1 MAALASPAQVN
12 LSPPVPTFDQLPAE
26 QRAIIEL
33 VVRRG
38 RSYQALSEALGI
50 PTPRVRELAREA
62 LTDLAPV
69 TAERVDPDRRA
80 QIADYV
86 LGQQSSAEDGATR
99 AHMRRREA
107 ARAWTL
113 SLLDSLADMYED
125 GTRPDA
131 PAAAAV
137 EEAPRERA
145 RPRER
150 VREREERPRRRG
162 REPEVEAEPRPRE
175 AISPEA
181 AAAVRRRR
189 LIAGGLGLIAVAG
202 VVLGIIALTSS
213 GSSKKKVT
221 TSGPTRLIGEQLR
234 PIAGAKAQG
243 LAVIA
248 QRATQRIV
256 VVQAKLPPTKK
267 GEAYEV
273 WLYNS
278 PTDAQS
284 IGAQVTDK
292 QGNYQGQGP
301 LPANVSKFRFV
312 DVSLENI
319 PDQAC
324 QRNPACLR
332 KSAQHSGHSVLR
344 GQISAMR
351 PISANAAGGAAPG
364 GAAPGTG
371 AAPGGGAG
379 GAGGTG
385 GTGP

>member
-1 MAALASPAQVN
+1 M
-12 LSPPVPTFDQLPAE
+12 PTFDQLPPE
-26 QRAIIEL
+26 QQAIIEL

-38 RSYQALSEALGI
+38 RSYDALSDALGI
-50 PTPRVRELAREA
+50 PTTRVRELARDA

-86 LGQQSSAEDGATR
+86 LRQQSSAEDTATR
-99 AHMRRREA
+99 AHLKRSEA

-113 SLLDSLADMYED
+113 SLIDSLSDMYED
-125 GTRPDA
+125 GAGPDA
-131 PAAAAV
+131 PAASAV
-137 EEAPRERA
+137 EEAPRERERA

-150 VREREERPRRRG
+150 VRERVERAPRAE
-162 REPEVEAEPRPRE
+162 REPEARPRE
-175 AISPEA
+175 ALSPEA

-189 LIAGGLGLIAVAG
+189 LIAGVLGLIAVAG
-202 VVLGIIALTSS
+202 LVVAIVALAS
-213 GSSKKKVT
+213 GGGGGKKKNSTVT
-221 TSGPTRLIGEQLR
+221 AQTRLIGEQLR
-234 PIAGAKAQG
+234 PVGGAQAQG

-248 QRATQRIV
+248 TRGNQKIV

-292 QGNYQGQGP
+292 NGNYQGQGP
-301 LPANVSKFRFV
+301 LPANVSRFRFI

-332 KSAQHSGHSVLR
+332 KSAQHSGHSLLR

-351 PISANAAGGAAPG
+351 PISPNAAGGAGGAAPG
-364 GAAPGTG
+364 AGGTG
-371 AAPGGGAG
+371 GATPAP
-379 GAGGTG
+379 GGTG
-385 GTGP
+385 GTGPTGP

>member
-1 MAALASPAQVN
+1 M
-12 LSPPVPTFDQLPAE
+12 PTFDQLPPE
-26 QRAIIEL
+26 QQAIIEL

-38 RSYQALSEALGI
+38 RSYDALSDALGI
-50 PTPRVRELAREA
+50 PSTRVRELAREA

-69 TAERVDPDRRA
+69 TADRVDPGRRA

-86 LGQQSSAEDGATR
+86 LHQQSSAEDTATR
-99 AHMRRREA
+99 AHLKRSEA

-113 SLLDSLADMYED
+113 SLLDSLSDMYED
-125 GTRPDA
+125 GARPDA

-137 EEAPRERA
+137 EEIPRERERT

-150 VREREERPRRRG
+150 VRERVERPRPRA
-162 REPEVEAEPRPRE
+162 REPEAPPRE
-175 AISPEA
+175 ALSPEA
-181 AAAVRRRR
+181 ATAVRRRR
-189 LIAGGLGLIAVAG
+189 LIAGGLALIAIAGLTVGIVALASG
-202 VVLGIIALTSS
+202 GGGGKKTNATKATS
-213 GSSKKKVT
+213 
-221 TSGPTRLIGEQLR
+221 TRLIGEQLR
-234 PIAGAKAQG
+234 PVAGAQAQG

-248 QRATQRIV
+248 TRGTQKVV

-332 KSAQHSGHSVLR
+332 KSAQHSGHSLLR
-344 GQISAMR
+344 GAISAMR
-351 PISANAAGGAAPG
+351 PINANAA
-364 GAAPGTG
+364 
-371 AAPGGGAG
+371 GAG
-379 GAGGTG
+379 GAGGAAGGAG
-385 GTGP
+385 GTSPGGTSPGGP

>member
-1 MAALASPAQVN
+1 M
-12 LSPPVPTFDQLPAE
+12 PTFDQLPAE
-26 QRAIIEL
+26 QQAIIEL

-38 RSYQALSEALGI
+38 RSYDALSEALGI
-50 PTPRVRELAREA
+50 PSTRVRELAREA

-86 LGQQSSAEDGATR
+86 LGQQSSAEDSATR
-99 AHMRRREA
+99 AHMRRSEA

-150 VREREERPRRRG
+150 VREREERPRRRV

-213 GSSKKKVT
+213 GSGKKKVT
-221 TSGPTRLIGEQLR
+221 TTGPTRLIGEQLR

-248 QRATQRIV
+248 QRTTQRIV
-256 VVQAKLPPTKK
+256 VVQAKLPPTNR
-267 GEAYEV
+267 GQAYEV

-278 PTDAQS
+278 PSDAQS

-301 LPANVSKFRFV
+301 LPANVTHFKFI

-319 PDQAC
+319 PDAAC
-324 QRNPACLR
+324 QKDPACLR
-332 KSAQHSGHSVLR
+332 KTAQHNGHSVLR
-344 GQISAMR
+344 ATLADMR
-351 PISANAAGGAAPG
+351 PINANAAGAG
-364 GAAPGTG
+364 GAATPGTG
-371 AAPGGGAG
+371 TTTPGTGSTTPGTTNPGG
-379 GAGGTG
+379 
-385 GTGP
+385 P